1 MRIFLMKLK
10 TIIRACIAAGAALK
24 AERRKVR
31 RNARPRARHHD
42 DDDSWARGTY
52 DPSSK
57 YSAMPGG
64 INDPLNKHTGA
75 HKWD

>member
-1 MRIFLMKLK
+1 MKLK

-42 DDDSWARGTY
+42 DDSWARGTY

-57 YSAMPGG
+57 YSTMPGG
-64 INDPLNKHTGA
+64 INDPHNKHTGA